1 MTKYALLTAQAD
13 GKQNIGIVT
22 EDFTKERLEK
32 ALSEHFDEDVIVK
45 EVKRTCQF
53 TLEFE
58 LICEFKDEQREFI
71 AELTETWLY

>member
-1 MTKYALLTAQAD
+1 MKYALLTAQAD
-13 GKQNIGIVT
+13 GENNIGIFT
-22 EDFTKERLEK
+22 EDFDKERLEK

-45 EVKRTCQF
+45 NIKRLCQF

-58 LICEFKDEQREFI
+58 LICEFKEEKREFI